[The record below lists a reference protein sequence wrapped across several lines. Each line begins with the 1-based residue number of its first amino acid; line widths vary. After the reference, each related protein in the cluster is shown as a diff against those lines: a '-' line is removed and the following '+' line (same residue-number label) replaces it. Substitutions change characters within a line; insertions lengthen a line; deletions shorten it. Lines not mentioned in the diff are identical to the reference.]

1 VAPDECKLGSSES
14 VQAIVSEAEKSDKE
28 RSRLSLKVSDLFAF
42 ARIPRSL
49 LQGAVFSL
57 AKQIA
62 EGEGLASIFL
72 DLPEVLPHFER
83 PFLCCCKC
91 LSQLRAP

>member
-1 VAPDECKLGSSES
+1 MASDECKLGSSEF

-42 ARIPRSL
+42 ARIPCCL
-49 LQGAVFSL
+49 LRRASFSL

-62 EGEGLASIFL
+62 EGEGLASIFYTC
-72 DLPEVLPHFER
+72 PK
-83 PFLCCCKC
+83 CCHI
-91 LSQLRAP
+91 LSDRSFVVVNA